1 MAVTVATVDVETLGV
16 VPVEHVYS
24 RSSLRGWQHVDES
37 GVAVDFDVD
46 EFGLVTDLPDRFR
59 RH

>member
-1 MAVTVATVDVETLGV
+1 MSVTVATVDVETLGV
-16 VPVEHVYS
+16 VPVEHAYS
-24 RSSLRGWQHVDES
+24 RSSLRRWQHVDES
-37 GVAVDFDVD
+37 GLAVDFDVD